1 MNVLKLLFGSP
12 DAAVK
17 TAGTIAKGIDAM
29 VFTDEEK
36 SEHKAKAME
45 WLGKYMEQTQG
56 QNLARRMIAMVVTI
70 QWAVMLNVAVL
81 LQLLE
86 ADKKSDYVF
95 KVMDEC
101 VNEAFML
108 VMVFYF
114 GARML
119 ADTIGKKNKAPE

>member
-1 MNVLKLLFGSP
+1 MSVLKLLFGSP

-29 VFTDEEK
+29 VYTDQEK
-36 SEHKAKAME
+36 AEHKAKAME
-45 WLGKYMEQTQG
+45 WLGKYMESTQG
-56 QNLARRMIAMVVTI
+56 QNLARRYIAMIVTL
-70 QWAVMLNVAVL
+70 QWAMLLNIAVA
-81 LQLLE
+81 LQLFE
-86 ADKKSDYVF
+86 ADSKSQYVF

-108 VMVFYF
+108 VMIFYF

-119 ADTIGKKNKAPE
+119 TDTFGKKNKAPE

>member
-1 MNVLKLLFGSP
+1 MNILKLLFGSP

-17 TAGTIAKGIDAM
+17 TAGTIAKGVDALIY
-29 VFTDEEK
+29 TDEEK
-36 SEHKAKAME
+36 ADMRARSMD
-45 WLGKYMEQTQG
+45 WLTKYMEATQG
-56 QNLARRMIAMVVTI
+56 QNLARRMIAMVVTL
-70 QWAVMLNVAVL
+70 QWAALVNIAVL
-81 LQLLE
+81 LQILD
-86 ADKKSDYVF
+86 ADTKSQYVF

-119 ADTIGKKNKAPE
+119 TDTFGKKKAPE

>member
-17 TAGTIAKGIDAM
+17 TAGTITKGIDAM
-29 VFTDEEK
+29 VFTDQEK

-45 WLGKYMEQTQG
+45 WLGKYMESTQG
-56 QNLARRMIAMVVTI
+56 QNLARRMIAMIVTI
-70 QWAVMLNVAVL
+70 QWALMLNIAVA

-86 ADKKSDYVF
+86 AETKSQYVF

-108 VMVFYF
+108 VMLFYF

-119 ADTIGKKNKAPE
+119 ADFGKNKKAPE

>member
-17 TAGTIAKGIDAM
+17 TAGKIASGIDAM
-29 VFTDEEK
+29 VFTDQEK

-45 WLGKYMEQTQG
+45 WLGKYMESTQG
-56 QNLARRMIAMVVTI
+56 QNLARRMIAMVVTV
-70 QWAVMLNVAVL
+70 QWALMLNVAVI
-81 LQLLE
+81 LQLLD

-108 VMVFYF
+108 VMIFYF

-119 ADTIGKKNKAPE
+119 ADTFGKKKAPE

>member
-29 VFTDEEK
+29 VFTDQEK

-45 WLGKYMEQTQG
+45 WLGKYMESTQG

-70 QWAVMLNVAVL
+70 QWALMLNVAVL
-81 LQLLE
+81 LQLLDSD
-86 ADKKSDYVF
+86 AKSQYVF

-108 VMVFYF
+108 VMIFYF

-119 ADTIGKKNKAPE
+119 ADTFGKKKAPE

>member
-1 MNVLKLLFGSP
+1 MKNVFSLLFGSP

-17 TAGTIAKGIDAM
+17 TAGAIAKGIDAM

-36 SEHKAKAME
+36 AEHKAKAME
-45 WLGKYMEQTQG
+45 WLGKYMESTQG

-70 QWAVMLNVAVL
+70 QWAVLLNIAVL

-86 ADKKSDYVF
+86 ADTKSQYVF

-108 VMVFYF
+108 VMIFYF

-119 ADTIGKKNKAPE
+119 ADFGKAKPKE